1 MDCELQMSSLELK
14 INQMK
19 ASSLAFSYRFHIISY
34 ISQSGPSEITYII
47 FKSLINTLTS
57 LTTKLLDIDNPQRV
71 WSEGDQPQAT
81 DEADAHHTG
90 GPRQE
95 CARGGQEAD
104 GGAVQVDRT
113 GTQTSDVFP

>member
-1 MDCELQMSSLELK
+1 MSSLELK
-14 INQMK
+14 INQME
-19 ASSLAFSYRFHIISY
+19 ASSLTFSYRFHFISY
-34 ISQSGPSEITYII
+34 ISKPGPSEITYIL
-47 FKSLINTLTS
+47 FKSSTNT